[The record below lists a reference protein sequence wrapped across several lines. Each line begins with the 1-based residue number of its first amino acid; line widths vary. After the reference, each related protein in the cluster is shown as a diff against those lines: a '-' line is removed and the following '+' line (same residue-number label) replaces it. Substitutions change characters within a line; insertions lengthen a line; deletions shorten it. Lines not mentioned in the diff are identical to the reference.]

1 MVNFTA
7 FSSKKLKVK
16 KETQDFIHD
25 LSFYY
30 TRTSFFVPEHQP
42 SIHSTWDIYLCLEY
56 QTLKNGPVL
65 FPRSFQ
71 IHYDFGFW
79 PEKNKKQT
87 KSVKNLIGR
96 KKIQK
101 IGIHYILFS

>member
-1 MVNFTA
+1 M
-7 FSSKKLKVK
+7 
-16 KETQDFIHD
+16 
-25 LSFYY
+25 
-30 TRTSFFVPEHQP
+30 PEHKP

-87 KSVKNLIGR
+87 KSVKNLIGA
-96 KKIQK
+96 KKIQ
-101 IGIHYILFS
+101 INRYPLPTF

>member
-1 MVNFTA
+1 MNGA
-7 FSSKKLKVK
+7 
-16 KETQDFIHD
+16 ENAHD

-30 TRTSFFVPEHQP
+30 TRTSIFVPEHKP
-42 SIHSTWDIYLCLEY
+42 IIHSTWDIYLCLEY

-87 KSVKNLIGR
+87 KSVKNLIDPKR
-96 KKIQK
+96 IQTNRFPLSWVIK
-101 IGIHYILFS
+101 G

>member
-1 MVNFTA
+1 MVNFTV
-7 FSSKKLKVK
+7 FSSKKLKVQ

-25 LSFYY
+25 LSFHY
-30 TRTSFFVPEHQP
+30 TRISIFVPI
-42 SIHSTWDIYLCLEY
+42 IHSTWDIYICLEY
-56 QTLKNGPVL
+56 QTLKNGQVL

-87 KSVKNLIGR
+87 KSVKKLIGPKR
-96 KKIQK
+96 IQTNRF
-101 IGIHYILFS
+101 L